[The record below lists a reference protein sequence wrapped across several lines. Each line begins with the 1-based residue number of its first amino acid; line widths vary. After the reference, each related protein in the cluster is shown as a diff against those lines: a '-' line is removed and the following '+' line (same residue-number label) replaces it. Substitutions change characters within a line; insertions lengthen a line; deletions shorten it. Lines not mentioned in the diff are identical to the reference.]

1 MEPVQP
7 QGGRHGKRT
16 YRYRRGAGNAR
27 RHLGGKRTRLVDA
40 AVCLRQD
47 RRRLRNGKYQL
58 QTGRAGISVRELGYA
73 HALYRQRRKRQR
85 LRADDL
91 HHAAGTEELPA
102 RTSEKRAFSLYEEC
116 HLRRAGKTQ
125 RNVQHFRDSALRQ

>member
-58 QTGRAGISVRELGYA
+58 QTGRAGISVRELGYTRSVSSTA
-73 HALYRQRRKRQR
+73 KKTA
-85 LRADDL
+85 
-91 HHAAGTEELPA
+91 
-102 RTSEKRAFSLYEEC
+102 TSCR
-116 HLRRAGKTQ
+116 
-125 RNVQHFRDSALRQ
+125 

>member
-47 RRRLRNGKYQL
+47 RRRLRNGKYQSWN
-58 QTGRAGISVRELGYA
+58 IC
-73 HALYRQRRKRQR
+73 
-85 LRADDL
+85 
-91 HHAAGTEELPA
+91 A
-102 RTSEKRAFSLYEEC
+102 RTRICTRSVSSTAK
-116 HLRRAGKTQ
+116 KTATSC
-125 RNVQHFRDSALRQ
+125 R